1 MGNPQFST
9 GQGAASSLILLLP
22 RGLLTIWPLFAD
34 SLGRNEANGRI
45 FGRVPT
51 NWTIEMEPQPT
62 AWRPLITRW
71 VIGVAAVGWMSAIAC
86 GVWYE
91 IARRRQANF
100 AEELATRMV
109 SAEAAPTRA
118 IVAELATLD
127 VAGVEPLVRL
137 AAMQRHD
144 VAKAAQS
151 AVGQL
156 LQTWELEATQSGD
169 VRQFAERT
177 TALSA
182 ALEAH
187 AAEFGPETQRWANSL
202 AERLVTHSDQF
213 APADSW
219 EILANC
225 DRVLSRPLQPR
236 ETRPAV
242 IVAAAEPST
251 AAPAPAKPLA
261 TVDRPP
267 TKPSDEQRAPANEGP
282 KGDLSVL
289 GPMTSSGASFDF
301 QKQLGN
307 TLRSA
312 LRFADEHA
320 SAAQRSHQPVRVTPV
335 GPVVDV
341 PSPQEARLQSR
352 RVRTQPPTTPAVDAH
367 VIKLDSQPAASDQGV
382 SAIGP
387 RGRDA
392 VAELTK
398 QISALPPDERLASLE
413 RAAQL
418 PPVEARRLLRNFV
431 NDAEPKIR
439 MQALT
444 MLATAGDPQLIE
456 LARERAVEDADPRVS
471 AFASELL
478 RTR

>member
-1 MGNPQFST
+1 METQSIT
-9 GQGAASSLILLLP
+9 WRQ
-22 RGLLTIWPLFAD
+22 
-34 SLGRNEANGRI
+34 
-45 FGRVPT
+45 RV
-51 NWTIEMEPQPT
+51 
-62 AWRPLITRW
+62 TRW
-71 VIGVAAVGWMSAIAC
+71 VIAAIAVGWMTAIAC

-91 IARRRQANF
+91 VARRRQANF
-100 AEELATRMV
+100 AEQLAARIV
-109 SAEAAPTRA
+109 AAEARPSRA
-118 IVAELATLD
+118 VVAELTLLD
-127 VAGVEPLVRL
+127 DAGVEPLVRL
-137 AAMQRHD
+137 ASLQRRD
-144 VAKAAQS
+144 VAIAARG
-151 AVGQL
+151 AVNQL
-156 LQTWELEATQSGD
+156 LQTWELEATESGD

-182 ALEAH
+182 ALERH
-187 AAEFGPETQRWANSL
+187 AAEFGPETQRWANGL

-225 DRVLSRPLQPR
+225 DLVLSRPLQPR
-236 ETRPAV
+236 EARPV
-242 IVAAAEPST
+242 PIVAVAEPLAPST
-251 AAPAPAKPLA
+251 PPAKPLA
-261 TVDRPP
+261 AAVRPQASAP
-267 TKPSDEQRAPANEGP
+267 AKSNGDQQAPANDGP

-289 GPMTSSGASFDF
+289 GPVTSSGSSFNF
-301 QKQLGN
+301 KEQLGN

-320 SAAQRSHQPVRVTPV
+320 GASRGSDQPVRVTPM
-335 GPVVDV
+335 GPVIDV
-341 PSPQEARLQSR
+341 PSPQETRLQSR
-352 RVRTQPPTTPAVDAH
+352 RLRTQPPAAPAADAH
-367 VIKLDSQPAASDQGV
+367 VVKLDSQSGASDQGL
-382 SAIGP
+382 SALGP

-398 QISALPPDERLASLE
+398 QINTLPPDERLASLE

-439 MQALT
+439 IQALT
-444 MLATAGDPQLIE
+444 MLATAGDPQLME

-478 RTR
+478 RKR

>member
-1 MGNPQFST
+1 MTAPTTN
-9 GQGAASSLILLLP
+9 
-22 RGLLTIWPLFAD
+22 
-34 SLGRNEANGRI
+34 
-45 FGRVPT
+45 FGREAAC
-51 NWTIEMEPQPT
+51 WTIAMEPQPIT
-62 AWRPLITRW
+62 WHLLATRW
-71 VIGVAAVGWMSAIAC
+71 VIGIAAVGWMTAIAC

-91 IARRRQANF
+91 VASRRQAHF
-100 AEELATRMV
+100 AEELAMRMV

-118 IVAELATLD
+118 IVAELALLD

-137 AAMQRHD
+137 AALQRHD
-144 VAKAAQS
+144 VSQAAQS
-151 AVGQL
+151 AIGQL
-156 LQTWELEATQSGD
+156 LQAWELEATQSGD
-169 VRQFAERT
+169 IRQFAERA

-187 AAEFGPETQRWANSL
+187 AAEFGPESQRWANGL

-236 ETRPAV
+236 AV
-242 IVAAAEPST
+242 RAPVMI
-251 AAPAPAKPLA
+251 AAPSELA
-261 TVDRPP
+261 MPV
-267 TKPSDEQRAPANEGP
+267 KPSAVANNVPANSQMKADGEQKSAAGDGA

-289 GPMTSSGASFDF
+289 GPVTSSSPGYNF
-301 QKQLGN
+301 QQQLGN

-320 SAAQRSHQPVRVTPV
+320 EAARRNNQPVRVTPM

-341 PSPQEARLQSR
+341 PSPQEARLESR
-352 RVRTQPPTTPAVDAH
+352 RQRTQSTGSTPVDAN
-367 VIKLDSQPAASDQGV
+367 VVRLDARPLLPVAETANQSTQN
-382 SAIGP
+382 
-387 RGRDA
+387 RDV

-398 QISALPPDERLASLE
+398 QLLALPADERLSGLE

-418 PPVEARRLLRNFV
+418 PPAEARRLLRNFV

-444 MLATAGDPQLIE
+444 MLATACDPKLME

-478 RTR
+478 RRR

>member
-1 MGNPQFST
+1 
-9 GQGAASSLILLLP
+9 
-22 RGLLTIWPLFAD
+22 
-34 SLGRNEANGRI
+34 
-45 FGRVPT
+45 
-51 NWTIEMEPQPT
+51 MEPQPT
-62 AWRPLITRW
+62 AWRPLVTRW

-91 IARRRQANF
+91 MARRRQANF

-118 IVAELATLD
+118 VVAELATLD
-127 VAGVEPLVRL
+127 VAGIEPLVRL
-137 AAMQRHD
+137 AALQRHD
-144 VAKAAQS
+144 VSRAAQS

-156 LQTWELEATQSGD
+156 LQAWELEATQSGD
-169 VRQFAERT
+169 IRQFAERT

-182 ALEAH
+182 ALEQH
-187 AAEFGPETQRWANSL
+187 AAEFGPETQRWANGL

-213 APADSW
+213 TPADSW

-236 ETRPAV
+236 EIRPAV
-242 IVAAAEPST
+242 IVATVEPAST
-251 AAPAPAKPLA
+251 VPAKPLA

-267 TKPSDEQRAPANEGP
+267 AKPSDEQRVPANEGP

-289 GPMTSSGASFDF
+289 GPVTSSRAPFNF
-301 QKQLGN
+301 QQQLGN

-320 SAAQRSHQPVRVTPV
+320 SAAQRSNQPVRVTPV

-352 RVRTQPPTTPAVDAH
+352 RVRTQPLATPAVDAH
-367 VIKLDSQPAASDQGV
+367 VVKLDSQPAASDHGV

-398 QISALPPDERLASLE
+398 QINALPPDERLASLE

-439 MQALT
+439 IQALT
-444 MLATAGDPQLIE
+444 MLATAGDPMLME
-456 LARERAVEDADPRVS
+456 LARERAVEDADSRVS

-478 RTR
+478 RKR

>member
-1 MGNPQFST
+1 
-9 GQGAASSLILLLP
+9 
-22 RGLLTIWPLFAD
+22 
-34 SLGRNEANGRI
+34 
-45 FGRVPT
+45 
-51 NWTIEMEPQPT
+51 MESQPT
-62 AWRPLITRW
+62 AWRPLVTRW
-71 VIGVAAVGWMSAIAC
+71 VIGVAAVGWMSAISC

-109 SAEAAPTRA
+109 SAETAPTRA

-127 VAGVEPLVRL
+127 VAGIEPLVRL
-137 AAMQRHD
+137 AALQRHD
-144 VAKAAQS
+144 VSRAAQS

-156 LQTWELEATQSGD
+156 LQAWELEATQSGD
-169 VRQFAERT
+169 IRQFAERT

-182 ALEAH
+182 ALEEH
-187 AAEFGPETQRWANSL
+187 AAEFGPETQRWANGL

-236 ETRPAV
+236 AARPAV
-242 IVAAAEPST
+242 IVAAAEPLT
-251 AAPAPAKPLA
+251 AATAPAKSLA
-261 TVDRPP
+261 TVDPP
-267 TKPSDEQRAPANEGP
+267 PVKLSVEQRAPANEGP

-289 GPMTSSGASFDF
+289 GPVTSSGAPFDF

-320 SAAQRSHQPVRVTPV
+320 SAAQRSNHPVRVTPV

-341 PSPQEARLQSR
+341 PSPQEARFQSR
-352 RVRTQPPTTPAVDAH
+352 RVRTQPQPPATPAVDAH
-367 VIKLDSQPAASDQGV
+367 VVKLDSQPAASDSGV

-398 QISALPPDERLASLE
+398 QLNALPPDERLASLE
-413 RAAQL
+413 RATQL

-444 MLATAGDPQLIE
+444 MLATAGDPQLME

-478 RTR
+478 RKR